1 MPGKLH
7 GQQSLEGYISWGC
20 KVSDITEHLNSKY
33 MPGQA
38 PEHSNEQNLHTPC
51 PPGVYIVA
59 GERET
64 KAVTIL
70 FYFITDLAT
79 AKGKGPGKY
88 LSEGHEGKR
97 KGWKEV
103 SVQLAAQPTFF
114 WESGSGAGLPE
125 GAFTSARQHMSALP
139 WLPGAAKV
147 DPVTLQS

>member
-1 MPGKLH
+1 
-7 GQQSLEGYISWGC
+7 
-20 KVSDITEHLNSKY
+20 

-51 PPGVYIVA
+51 PPGIYIVA

-97 KGWKEV
+97 KGWEEV